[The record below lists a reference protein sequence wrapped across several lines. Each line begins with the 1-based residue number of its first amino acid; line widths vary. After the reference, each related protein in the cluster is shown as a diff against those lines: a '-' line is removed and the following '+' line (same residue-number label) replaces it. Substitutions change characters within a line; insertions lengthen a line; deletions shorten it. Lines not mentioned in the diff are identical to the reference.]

1 MKRDIEYR
9 VEDFMVV
16 VDGDDQLLEDVCREL
31 ANTSS
36 RLILKALSSEPK
48 SCGEIASQLGLTV
61 QDVNQRLDRLEK
73 IGLVCGS
80 ESSDGGRGRPPR
92 VYSISR
98 YALLLFPVGVG
109 PKKGLFSAIK
119 RSARRLFLERV
130 LTSLLASATAFL
142 SSVYLFVP
150 QTPKNSPIYPLA
162 SNSGLGYTGTAL
174 ISSMVVSLIVY
185 AVVWKTTGKFTW

>member
-1 MKRDIEYR
+1 VKREIEYR
-9 VEDFMVV
+9 AEDFMVV

-31 ANTSS
+31 ANPSS

-61 QDVNQRLDRLEK
+61 QDVNQRLDRLER

-80 ESSDGGRGRPPR
+80 ESSADGRGRPPR

-109 PKKGLFSAIK
+109 PKRGLLSAIK

-130 LTSLLASATAFL
+130 LTSLLASALAFL
-142 SSVYLFVP
+142 SGVYLFVSR
-150 QTPKNSPIYPLA
+150 TPKSNPIYPLA
-162 SNSGLGYTGTAL
+162 SNSGLGYMGTAL
-174 ISSMVVSLIVY
+174 VSSVVVSLIVY
-185 AVVWKTTGKFTW
+185 AVVWRTTSKFTF